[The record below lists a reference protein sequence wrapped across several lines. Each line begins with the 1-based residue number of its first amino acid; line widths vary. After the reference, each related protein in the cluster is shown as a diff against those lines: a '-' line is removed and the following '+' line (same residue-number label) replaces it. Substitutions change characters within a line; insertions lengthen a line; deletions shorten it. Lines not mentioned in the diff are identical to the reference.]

1 MYTEWFKLSTLPFRL
16 RPDPDFLFLGG
27 TLDGLYVALRNASE
41 SGQGM
46 VCLLGDT
53 GAGKTTLLHALA
65 RERAATTSVARIQQ
79 PNLTATE
86 LLATLA
92 EQFNLAATE
101 GVRSGDAASLM
112 KFTAGERARDRTVL
126 VLIDEAHRC
135 SAAMLRELLRLGA
148 DPSAPLL
155 ILAGEAPLAASLAP
169 LLATNHLAPP
179 LLTLHV
185 PRLDATQVAGYVQH
199 RLSAAGSGG
208 RTIFEPETFGEILRY
223 TGGMPLL
230 INTLCDGAMVLAA
243 NHSMTRVSLV
253 EIRNAALDLKW
264 VEYSERPATPAAP
277 APEPEP
283 PEPVKPA
290 HAVARAIEVRF
301 RGAHLTRLPL
311 TPGQLVIG
319 RAPDAGLCLDNQ
331 FVSRHHCRII
341 TSAEQCAIEDLD
353 SHNGILVNGLA
364 CRVHR
369 LAPHD
374 QVAIGEHTLIYLEGP
389 DAEPG

>member
-27 TLDGLYVALRNASE
+27 ACEEIYAALRNAADG
-41 SGQGM
+41 GQGV

-65 RERAATTSVARIQQ
+65 RERGATTSVARIQQ

-92 EQFNLAATE
+92 GQLNLAATE
-101 GVRSGDAASLM
+101 AARLSDKAQLM
-112 KFTAGERARDRTVL
+112 NFTAAERARGRTVL

-135 SAAMLRELLRLGA
+135 SVAMLRELLRLGA

-155 ILAGEAPLAASLAP
+155 ILAGEPTLAASLSP
-169 LLATNHLAPP
+169 LLATDGLAPP
-179 LLTLHV
+179 MLTLRV
-185 PRLDATQVAGYVQH
+185 PQLDATQVVGYVQH
-199 RLSAAGSGG
+199 RLSVAGSDG
-208 RTIFEPETFGEILRY
+208 RTIFEPETFAELLRY
-223 TGGMPLL
+223 TGGTPLL
-230 INTLCDGAMVLAA
+230 INRLCDSAMVLAA
-243 NHSMTRVSLV
+243 NHSMARVSLV
-253 EIRNAALDLKW
+253 EIRNAALDLQW
-264 VEYSERPATPAAP
+264 VEYSARPAAPAAP

-283 PEPVKPA
+283 REPA

-301 RGAHLTRLPL
+301 RGEHLTRLPL
-311 TPGQLVIG
+311 APGQLVVG
-319 RAPDAGLCLDNQ
+319 RAPDTGLRLDNQ

-341 TSAEQCAIEDLD
+341 TSAEQCVVEDLD
-353 SHNGILVNGLA
+353 SRNGMLVNGA
-364 CRVHR
+364 ARRAHR

-389 DAEPG
+389 DAEPH

>member
-16 RPDPDFLFLGG
+16 RPDPDFFFSGG
-27 TLDGLYVALRNASE
+27 AFDGLHAALRNAADR
-41 SGQGM
+41 GHGM

-92 EQFNLAATE
+92 GQFNLAANE
-101 GVRSGDAASLM
+101 AAPFSDNAKLM
-112 KFTAGERARDRTVL
+112 KFTAAENARGRTVL

-135 SAAMLRELLRLGA
+135 STAMLRELLRLGT

-155 ILAGEAPLAASLAP
+155 MLAGEPALAESLAP
-169 LLATNHLAPP
+169 LLAADRLAPP
-179 LLTLHV
+179 PLTLHV
-185 PRLDATQVAGYVQH
+185 PQLDATQIAGYVQH

-223 TGGMPLL
+223 TGGTPLL

-264 VEYSERPATPAAP
+264 VEYSERPAAPAAP

-283 PEPVKPA
+283 PEPLKPA

-311 TPGQLVIG
+311 APGQLVIG
-319 RAPDAGLCLDNQ
+319 RAPDAGLCLDSQ
-331 FVSRHHCRII
+331 FVSRQHCRII
-341 TSAEQCAIEDLD
+341 TGDDQCVVEDLD
-353 SHNGILVNGLA
+353 SRNGILVNGTA
-364 CRVHR
+364 RRAHR
-369 LAPHD
+369 LTPHD

-389 DAEPG
+389 DAE

>member
-16 RPDPDFLFLGG
+16 RPDPDFFFSGG
-27 TLDGLYVALRNASE
+27 AFDGLHAALRNAADR
-41 SGQGM
+41 GHGM

-79 PNLTATE
+79 PNLTAME

-92 EQFNLAATE
+92 GQFNLAASE
-101 GVRSGDAASLM
+101 AAPFSDNAKLM
-112 KFTAGERARDRTVL
+112 KFTAAEHARGRTVL

-135 SAAMLRELLRLGA
+135 STAMLRELLRLGT

-155 ILAGEAPLAASLAP
+155 ILAGEPALAASLAP
-169 LLATNHLAPP
+169 LLDTARLAPP
-179 LLTLHV
+179 PLTLHV
-185 PRLDATQVAGYVQH
+185 PQLDATQIAGYVQH
-199 RLSAAGSGG
+199 RLSAAGGGG

-264 VEYSERPATPAAP
+264 VEYSERPAAPAAP
-277 APEPEP
+277 APEPLEP
-283 PEPVKPA
+283 A
-290 HAVARAIEVRF
+290 RAVARALEVRH
-301 RGAHLTRLPL
+301 RGEHLTRLML
-311 TPGQLVIG
+311 TPGQLIVG
-319 RAPDAGLCLDNQ
+319 RAPDTGLRLDNQ

-341 TSAEQCAIEDLD
+341 TSDDQCIVEDLD
-353 SHNGILVNGLA
+353 SRNGILVNGTG
-364 CRVHR
+364 CRTHR

-389 DAEPG
+389 DAEPR

>member
-16 RPDPDFLFLGG
+16 RPDPDFFFSGG
-27 TLDGLYVALRNASE
+27 AFDGLHAALRNAADR
-41 SGQGM
+41 GHGM

-65 RERAATTSVARIQQ
+65 RERAATTSVARILQ

-92 EQFNLAATE
+92 GQFNLAANE
-101 GVRSGDAASLM
+101 AAPFSDNAKLM
-112 KFTAGERARDRTVL
+112 KFTAAENARGRTVL

-135 SAAMLRELLRLGA
+135 STAMLRELLRLGT

-155 ILAGEAPLAASLAP
+155 MLAGEPALAESLAP
-169 LLATNHLAPP
+169 LLAADRLAPP
-179 LLTLHV
+179 PLTLHV
-185 PRLDATQVAGYVQH
+185 PQLDATQIAGYVQH

-223 TGGMPLL
+223 TGGTPLL
-230 INTLCDGAMVLAA
+230 INTLCDSAMVLAA
-243 NHSMTRVSLV
+243 NHSMARVSLV

-264 VEYSERPATPAAP
+264 VEYSERPAAPATS
-277 APEPEP
+277 APEPVESREP
-283 PEPVKPA
+283 
-290 HAVARAIEVRF
+290 ARAPARALELRY
-301 RGAHLTRLPL
+301 RGEHLTRLPL
-311 TPGQLVIG
+311 TPGQLIVG
-319 RAPDAGLCLDNQ
+319 RAPDTGLRLDSQ

-341 TSAEQCAIEDLD
+341 TSDDQCIVEDLD
-353 SHNGILVNGLA
+353 SRNGMLVNGTG
-364 CRVHR
+364 CRTHR

-389 DAEPG
+389 DAE

>member
-16 RPDPDFLFLGG
+16 RPDPDFFFSGG
-27 TLDGLYVALRNASE
+27 AFDGLHAALRNAADR
-41 SGQGM
+41 GHGM

-65 RERAATTSVARIQQ
+65 RERAATTSVARILQ

-92 EQFNLAATE
+92 GQFNLAANE
-101 GVRSGDAASLM
+101 AAPFSDNAKLM
-112 KFTAGERARDRTVL
+112 KFTAAENARGRTVL

-135 SAAMLRELLRLGA
+135 STAMLRELLRLGT

-155 ILAGEAPLAASLAP
+155 MLAGEPALAESLAP
-169 LLATNHLAPP
+169 LLAADRLAPP
-179 LLTLHV
+179 PLTLQV
-185 PRLDATQVAGYVQH
+185 PQLDATQIAGYVQH

-223 TGGMPLL
+223 TGGTPLL
-230 INTLCDGAMVLAA
+230 INTLCDSAMVLAA
-243 NHSMTRVSLV
+243 NHSMARVSLV

-264 VEYSERPATPAAP
+264 VEYSERPAALAALAP
-277 APEPEP
+277 AINP
-283 PEPVKPA
+283 PEPA
-290 HAVARAIEVRF
+290 GAIARALEVRY
-301 RGAHLTRLPL
+301 RGAHVSRLPL
-311 TPGQLVIG
+311 TAGHLIVG
-319 RAPDAGLCLDNQ
+319 RAPDSGLRLDSQ
-331 FVSRHHCRII
+331 FVSRQHCRII
-341 TSAEQCAIEDLD
+341 TSDDQCVVEDLD
-353 SHNGILVNGLA
+353 SRNGMLVNGTG
-364 CRVHR
+364 CRTHR

-389 DAEPG
+389 DAE